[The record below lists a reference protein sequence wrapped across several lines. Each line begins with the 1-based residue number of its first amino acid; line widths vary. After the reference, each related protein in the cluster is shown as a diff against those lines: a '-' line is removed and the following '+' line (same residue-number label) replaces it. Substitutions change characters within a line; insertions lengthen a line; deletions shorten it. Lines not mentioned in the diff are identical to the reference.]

1 MTFLKSTSYS
11 ILGAAMLAAAPSVH
25 AQEDDGGIA
34 DIVVTATKMGETRL
48 QATPIAVTA
57 LSSDDMASRGI
68 RDVQDLKALVPS
80 LQVAD
85 LSGYTQMF
93 VRGIGSNIVFIGSD
107 PSTTLHLDGV
117 YLGRPMSYM
126 NDFLDVERVEVLR
139 GPQGTIYGRNS
150 VGGTVNVIS
159 RKPST
164 TPSMEMRAEYGTYDR
179 YALKAYATA
188 PIGNGGA
195 AFSIAGDVSGHD
207 AFRENISTGD
217 DMESLRSRGV
227 RGQLLLPF
235 GEVANLALRADYG
248 HQSGSMGAYPKLLAP
263 IGIPVA
269 DDILGD
275 PDKVAINGGAHTV
288 MRNFG
293 FSGELDMEVSDN
305 INLRSLTAY
314 RGFRGSVR
322 NDSDSSPLPILDLF
336 IGPIRQNQFSQE
348 LNLLGKSDLVD
359 WVVGAFY
366 FQEKNREDLTMPIFP
381 ENFTHVQR
389 PSLKAE
395 SLGLF
400 AQTEWHLS
408 EKLSFIAGL
417 RYTKEKKSYTL
428 LDRYVD
434 GAIIDPIAADRLPT
448 AIFDVV
454 VDDGQGGTTTIQ
466 VPAIFTVDT
475 NRKDDAFTPK
485 FGLNFKPTDDV
496 LLYVSA
502 TRGFKSGGYDYG
514 ALNPDDAARGFA
526 PEKLWSYEA
535 GIKSDWFGRRLRAN
549 LTGFYYDYKDLQVQG
564 YLNDGLGYGATTNNA
579 ATARVKGLELELL
592 ARPVGGLS
600 LSANLAYLDAKYK
613 DFTGASVGKFEFDA
627 SGKRLNNAP
636 KWAGTVGA
644 AYEHGLADGSR
655 IEFGADLRFQSKIYF
670 TALNGGG
677 SVTDYTNDDNGEPAN
692 IANYLEQQRGYEVV
706 SARIGWKDA
715 DDRFGINLFA
725 SNLFDKNYIVGTA
738 NYTPAISARQG
749 RPREI
754 VGQVSMK
761 F

>member
-1 MTFLKSTSYS
+1 MAHWKNASYA
-11 ILGAAMLAAAPSVH
+11 ILAAAMVQAAPAAH
-25 AQEDDGGIA
+25 AQSDDQGLQ

-48 QATPIAVTA
+48 QDTPIAVTA
-57 LSSDDMASRGI
+57 LSGDDLAARGI

-107 PSTTLHLDGV
+107 PSTTLHSDGV
-117 YLGRPMSYM
+117 YLARPMSYM

-139 GPQGTIYGRNS
+139 GPQGTLYGRNS

-164 TPSMEMRAEYGTYDR
+164 TPAMEMRAEYGTYDR
-179 YALKAYATA
+179 YALKVYATA
-188 PIGNGGA
+188 PIGNAGA

-207 AFRENISTGD
+207 AFRENVSTGS
-217 DMESLRSRGV
+217 DMESLKSRGV
-227 RGQLLLPF
+227 RGQLLLPM
-235 GEVANLALRADYG
+235 GEAASLTLRADYG
-248 HQSGSMGAYPKLLAP
+248 HQSGSMGAYPKLIGP
-263 IGIPVA
+263 IGLDLA
-269 DDILGD
+269 DDILDD
-275 PDKVAINGGAHTV
+275 PDKVALDGEAHTV

-293 FSGELDMEVSDN
+293 FAGELDVELTDDVS
-305 INLRSLTAY
+305 LRSLTAY
-314 RGFRGSVR
+314 RGFRGSIL
-322 NDSDSSPLPILDLF
+322 NDSDSSPFAILPIT

-348 LNLLGKSDLVD
+348 LNFIGKSDVVD

-366 FQEKNREDLTMPIFP
+366 FEEKNREDLTLGVVP
-381 ENFTHVQR
+381 ENFSHVQR
-389 PSLKAE
+389 PRLKAE

-408 EKLSFIAGL
+408 DKLSFIAGL
-417 RYTKEKKSYTL
+417 RYTKEKKSYQL
-428 LDRYVD
+428 LDKYVEGVVFD
-434 GAIIDPIAADRLPT
+434 PELGNELPPVMLPGATPDDPL
-448 AIFDVV
+448 
-454 VDDGQGGTTTIQ
+454 
-466 VPAIFTVDT
+466 VPWQFNVDT
-475 NRKDDAFTPK
+475 SRKDDALTPK
-485 FGLNFKPTDDV
+485 FGLNYKPNDDV

-502 TRGFKSGGYDYG
+502 TRGFKSGGFDFG
-514 ALNPDDAARGFA
+514 ALNYEDAVRGFGA
-526 PEKLWSYEA
+526 EKLWSYEA
-535 GIKSDWFGRRLRAN
+535 GIKTDLLDRRLRAN

-564 YLNDGLGYGATTNNA
+564 YLNDGLSFGATTNNA

-600 LSANLAYLDAKYK
+600 LSANLAYLDAKYD
-613 DFTGASVGKFEFDA
+613 DFTGASVGKLEFDA

-636 KWAGTVGA
+636 KWAGTIGA
-644 AYEHGLADGSR
+644 AYELGLSDGSR
-655 IEFGADLRFQSKIYF
+655 IEFGADLRFQTTIYF
-670 TALNGGG
+670 TALNDGGP
-677 SVTDYTNDDNGEPAN
+677 VVDNTVATAPVLRTITDYAEK
-692 IANYLEQQRGYEVV
+692 QRGYEVV
-706 SARIGWKDA
+706 GARIGWKDA
-715 DDRFGINLFA
+715 SDRFGVNLFA

-738 NYTPAISARQG
+738 SYTPAISARQG

>member
-188 PIGNGGA
+188 PIGDGGA

-235 GEVANLALRADYG
+235 GGVHSLTLRADYG
-248 HQSGSMGAYPKLLAP
+248 HQSGSMGAYPKLLGP
-263 IGIPVA
+263 IGDA
-269 DDILGD
+269 ATDGILGD
-275 PDKVAINGGAHTV
+275 PDKVALDAPAHTV
-288 MRNFG
+288 MRNYG
-293 FSGELDMEVSDN
+293 FAGELDIAVSDD
-305 INLRSLTAY
+305 ITLRSVTAY
-314 RGFRGSVR
+314 RGLRGNIQ
-322 NDSDSSPLPILDLF
+322 NDSDSSPLSILPIN

-348 LNLLGKSDLVD
+348 INLIGKNDLVD

-366 FQEKNREDLTMPIFP
+366 FDEKNREDLTLAIVP

-389 PSLKAE
+389 PHLRAK

-400 AQTEWHLS
+400 AQTEWHLT
-408 EKLSFIAGL
+408 EQLSFVAGL
-417 RYTKEKKSYTL
+417 RYTKEKKSYQL
-428 LDRYVD
+428 LDKYVV
-434 GAIIDPIAADRLPT
+434 GAISDPALADQAPVVMLPGAT
-448 AIFDVV
+448 PNDPLIPW
-454 VDDGQGGTTTIQ
+454 Q
-466 VPAIFTVDT
+466 FTVDT
-475 NRKDDAFTPK
+475 SRKDDAFTPK
-485 FGLNFKPTDDV
+485 FGLNYKPNDNV
-496 LLYVSA
+496 MVYASA
-502 TRGFKSGGYDYG
+502 TRGFKSGGYDFG
-514 ALNPDDAARGFA
+514 ALNYENSVAGFA

-564 YLNDGLGYGATTNNA
+564 YLNDGLAFGATTNNA
-579 ATARVKGLELELL
+579 ASARVKGLELELL
-592 ARPVGGLS
+592 ARPLSGFS
-600 LSANLAYLDAKYK
+600 LSANLAYLDATYK
-613 DFTGASVGKFEFDA
+613 NFTDASVGQLQFDA

-636 KWAGTVGA
+636 KWAGTIGA
-644 AYEHGLADGSR
+644 AYELGLADGSR

-677 SVTDYTNDDNGEPAN
+677 KVVDNTNSAN
-692 IANYLEQQRGYEVV
+692 PVDRVIANYLEQQRGYEVV

>member
-1 MTFLKSTSYS
+1 MKLLKSTSYS

-164 TPSMEMRAEYGTYDR
+164 TPLMELRAEYGTYDR

-188 PIGNGGA
+188 PIGDGGA

-235 GEVANLALRADYG
+235 GGVHSLTLRADYG
-248 HQSGSMGAYPKLLAP
+248 HQSGSMGAYPKLLGP
-263 IGIPVA
+263 IGDA
-269 DDILGD
+269 ATDGILGD
-275 PDKVAINGGAHTV
+275 PDKVALDAPAHTV
-288 MRNFG
+288 MRNYG
-293 FSGELDMEVSDN
+293 FAGELDIAVSDD
-305 INLRSLTAY
+305 ITLRSVTAY
-314 RGFRGSVR
+314 RGLRGNIQ
-322 NDSDSSPLPILDLF
+322 NDSDSSPLSILPIN

-348 LNLLGKSDLVD
+348 INLIGKNDLVD

-366 FQEKNREDLTMPIFP
+366 FDEKNREDLTLAIVP

-389 PSLKAE
+389 PHLRAK

-400 AQTEWHLS
+400 AQTEWHLT
-408 EKLSFIAGL
+408 EQLSFVAGL
-417 RYTKEKKSYTL
+417 RYTKEKKSYQL
-428 LDRYVD
+428 LDKYVV
-434 GAIIDPIAADRLPT
+434 GAISDPALADQAPVVMLPGAT
-448 AIFDVV
+448 PNDPLIPW
-454 VDDGQGGTTTIQ
+454 Q
-466 VPAIFTVDT
+466 FTVDT
-475 NRKDDAFTPK
+475 SRKDDAFTPK
-485 FGLNFKPTDDV
+485 FGLNYKPNDNV
-496 LLYVSA
+496 MVYASA
-502 TRGFKSGGYDYG
+502 TRGFKSGGYDFG
-514 ALNPDDAARGFA
+514 ALNYENSVAGFA

-564 YLNDGLGYGATTNNA
+564 YLNDGLAFGATTNNA
-579 ATARVKGLELELL
+579 ASARVKGLELELL
-592 ARPVGGLS
+592 ARPLSGFS
-600 LSANLAYLDAKYK
+600 LSANLAYLDATYK
-613 DFTGASVGKFEFDA
+613 NFTDASVGQLQFDA

-636 KWAGTVGA
+636 KWAGTIGA
-644 AYEHGLADGSR
+644 AYELGLADGSR

-677 SVTDYTNDDNGEPAN
+677 KVVDNTNSAN
-692 IANYLEQQRGYEVV
+692 PVDRVIANYLEQQRGYEVV

>member
-1 MTFLKSTSYS
+1 MKILKSTSYS
-11 ILGAAMLAAAPSVH
+11 ILAAAMLASAPSVH
-25 AQEDDGGIA
+25 AQEDDGGIT

-48 QATPIAVTA
+48 QDTPIAVTA

-207 AFRENISTGD
+207 AYRENISTGS

-235 GEVANLALRADYG
+235 GGLHSLTLRADYG
-248 HQSGSMGAYPKLLAP
+248 HQSGSMGAYPKLLGP
-263 IGIPVA
+263 IG
-269 DDILGD
+269 DDATDAILGD
-275 PDKVAINGGAHTV
+275 PDKVALDAPAHTV
-288 MRNFG
+288 MRNYG
-293 FSGELDMEVSDN
+293 FAGEFDIAVSDD
-305 INLRSLTAY
+305 ITLRSVTAY
-314 RGFRGSVR
+314 RGLRGNIQ
-322 NDSDSSPLPILDLF
+322 NDSDSSPYSILPIN

-348 LNLLGKSDLVD
+348 VNLIGKNDLVD

-366 FQEKNREDLTMPIFP
+366 FDEKNREDLTLAVVPK
-381 ENFTHVQR
+381 NFTHVQR
-389 PSLKAE
+389 PHLRAK

-400 AQTEWHLS
+400 AQTEWHLT
-408 EKLSFIAGL
+408 EQLSFVAGL
-417 RYTKEKKSYTL
+417 RYTKEKKSYQL
-428 LDRYVD
+428 LDKYVD
-434 GAIIDPIAADRLPT
+434 GLFTDPGQADRAPT
-448 AIFDVV
+448 AIVEV
-454 VDDGQGGTTTIQ
+454 KVPLPDGGEETLYF
-466 VPAIFTVDT
+466 PMIFNVDT
-475 NRKDDAFTPK
+475 SRKDDAFTPK
-485 FGLNFKPTDDV
+485 FGLNYKPNDNV
-496 LLYVSA
+496 LIYASA
-502 TRGFKSGGYDYG
+502 TRGFKSGGYDFG
-514 ALNPDDAARGFA
+514 ALNYENSVAGFA

-564 YLNDGLGYGATTNNA
+564 YLNDGLAFGATTNNA
-579 ATARVKGLELELL
+579 ATARVKGVELELL
-592 ARPVGGLS
+592 ARPLSGFS
-600 LSANLAYLDAKYK
+600 LSANLAYLDATYK
-613 DFTGASVGKFEFDA
+613 DFTDASVGNLKFDA

-636 KWAGTVGA
+636 KWAGTIGA

-655 IEFGADLRFQSKIYF
+655 IEVGADLRFQSKIYF

-677 SVTDYTNDDNGEPAN
+677 NVMDYTDADNPVDRV